1 MSNSAILWMVDCQA
15 PLSMGFSRQE
25 YWSVLPFPSAGDRPD
40 LEIEPMSLLHLLD
53 WQAGFLIIQSWRNG
67 SLHIIILT
75 LVLFLCMCAQSC
87 PTLCDLLD
95 CNLPGSSVYGISK
108 QEYWSRLPF
117 PPPGDLPDLGIKPT
131 SLTSPAL
138 AGGFFATS
146 ATCKALY

>member
-25 YWSVLPFPSAGDRPD
+25 YWSVLPFPSAGDLPD